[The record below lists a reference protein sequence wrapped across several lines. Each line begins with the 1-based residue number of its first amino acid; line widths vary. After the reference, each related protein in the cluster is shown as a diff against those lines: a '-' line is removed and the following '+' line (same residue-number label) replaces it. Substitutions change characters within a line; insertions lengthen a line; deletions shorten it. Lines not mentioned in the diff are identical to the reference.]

1 MNPTGRPPGL
11 PSSPEPSSPD
21 PFVPDLSEGAET
33 GVYLALLELLDEGL
47 IITGDEVILDA
58 NSAACRL
65 LQRDYRQ
72 VAGRPLTELFPSEE
86 AFLAA
91 RARVLI
97 QGEKRGTL
105 SFALPGGELCSL
117 DFVAAPRLR
126 PGIHA
131 IILSAPGARPAA
143 QAGTALAATSPAAPT
158 APARTGPAAPARG
171 SARARRLPRPEAEP
185 AQDDKADMRAMY
197 LACHDLLTG
206 LPNRRLLEAR
216 FDDGVARALAQRTSM
231 GVLRIDIDGFKAVNR
246 AHGDTVGDA
255 ALQHLAHRLNQA
267 GGSRALVARER
278 SDSFLV
284 LLPELDLPG
293 DAGRVADAL
302 LAAVAQ
308 PLALGAHSLQLTASA
323 GIALFPQDGRELDT
337 LLRHARTA
345 LGQAQRL
352 GGNNHQFFNGLADSL
367 GFDMAYLENDLRQA
381 LEADE
386 LLLHF
391 QPLIDAR
398 SGQVC
403 AGEALLRWQHPELGL
418 LPFRRF
424 IGAVSDP
431 TLLARV
437 GDWVLAAACRLAR
450 QWPATASGST
460 PRLTVNVGIE
470 QLIHGDFAER
480 VAASLR
486 SSGLPP
492 QRLELDLDEKVMAE
506 DGSNL
511 AETLRRLAEIG
522 VRLAVDDFG
531 RGLSSIPRLRRY
543 PLKAIK
549 LDPALV
555 RGVGRSED
563 SEAVVEAIS
572 GLAATLGLEVY
583 ARGVEEPGQ
592 QAFLCALDCQ
602 LQQGPLFGRPMP
614 ACEFE
619 AFLAA
624 SAQ

>member
-1 MNPTGRPPGL
+1 MNPTGRPPG
-11 PSSPEPSSPD
+11 PPASPD

-58 NSAACRL
+58 NSAACAL

-72 VAGRPLTELFPSEE
+72 VAGRPLAELFPSEE

-97 QGEKRGTL
+97 QGEKRGAL
-105 SFALPGGELCSL
+105 SFALPGGEVRTLE
-117 DFVAAPRLR
+117 FIAAPRLR

-131 IILSAPGARPAA
+131 IILSAPGARSA
-143 QAGTALAATSPAAPT
+143 ALAAAVAPATSPAAP
-158 APARTGPAAPARG
+158 AGPATPSGASG
-171 SARARRLPRPEAEP
+171 RARRPPRPGAEP
-185 AQDDKADMRAMY
+185 AHDDKADMRAMY

-255 ALQHLAHRLNQA
+255 ALQQLAHRLSQA
-267 GGSRALVARER
+267 GGARALVARER
-278 SDSFLV
+278 SDSFLA
-284 LLPELDLPG
+284 LLPELDLPS
-293 DAGRVADAL
+293 DAGRIASAL

-323 GIALFPQDGRELDT
+323 GIAVFPQDGRELDT

-345 LGQAQRL
+345 LGHAQRL
-352 GGNNHQFFNGLADSL
+352 GGNNHQYFNSLADTL
-367 GFDMAYLENDLRQA
+367 GFDLAYLENGLRQA

-424 IGAVSDP
+424 IGAVGDP

-437 GDWVLAAACRLAR
+437 GDWVLGAACRLAR
-450 QWPATASGST
+450 QWPATASGTT

-470 QLIHGDFAER
+470 QVIHGDFAER
-480 VAASLR
+480 VAATLR
-486 SSGLPP
+486 STGLSP

-555 RGVGRSED
+555 RGVGKSED

-583 ARGVEEPGQ
+583 ARGVEEAGQ

-614 ACEFE
+614 AHEFE
-619 AFLAA
+619 AFLAG